1 MIKKTVAHS
10 GCFAIWRYLNL
21 KLTSLKFLQQKTPRR
36 ALSEASK
43 KDQANLLAV

>member
-21 KLTSLKFLQQKTPRR
+21 KPTSLKFFNFLTLTTKNALQGVK
-36 ALSEASK
+36 
-43 KDQANLLAV
+43 